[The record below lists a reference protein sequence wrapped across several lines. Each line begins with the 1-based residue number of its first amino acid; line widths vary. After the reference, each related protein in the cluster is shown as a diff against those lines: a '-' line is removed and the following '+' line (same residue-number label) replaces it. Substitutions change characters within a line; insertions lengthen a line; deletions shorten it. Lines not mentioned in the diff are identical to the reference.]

1 MRLKPEEVA
10 AIKGATRDVFGPT
23 AIVRLFGSRT
33 DDTLR
38 GGDIDLH
45 IEVDAVTDE
54 WQERTRFEDRL
65 FERIDPQ
72 KVDVVLSIRG
82 GAPRGF
88 ERIAYRDGIIL

>member
-10 AIKGATRDVFGPT
+10 AIKDATSDVFGPT

-33 DDTLR
+33 DDMLR

-54 WQERTRFEDRL
+54 WQERARFEDRL